1 MNSKEKIREDGDVLG
16 KEKERKKYGSLT
28 VDNREE
34 NKMEEADKGIQ
45 YGGVR
50 QKWIKH
56 QRGALLNYPLR
67 RFSLRPFSNRGQFPL
82 NGTIFYISSSII
94 TTLVDG
100 KFSSI
105 SHIKFGLYF
114 HLSRQMNTRCPDKH
128 LSGIPFAITF
138 FLYQIISKLFDSSRK
153 FPLLLFK

>member
-138 FLYQIISKLFDSSRK
+138 SLYQIISKLFDSSRK

>member
-1 MNSKEKIREDGDVLG
+1 M
-16 KEKERKKYGSLT
+16 
-28 VDNREE
+28 DNREE

-100 KFSSI
+100 KRFDFVFEKDRALLFSNFSSI

-138 FLYQIISKLFDSSRK
+138 SLYQIISKFFDSSRK